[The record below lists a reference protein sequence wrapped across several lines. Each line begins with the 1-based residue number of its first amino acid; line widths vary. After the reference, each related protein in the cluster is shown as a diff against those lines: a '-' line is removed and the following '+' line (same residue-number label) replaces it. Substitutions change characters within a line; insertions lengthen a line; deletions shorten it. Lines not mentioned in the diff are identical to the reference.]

1 MSNPIRLKGIV
12 SKIVSYGEGIYQV
25 FFQVDRIIK
34 FKPGQFLHLTL
45 DEYDPASGYWPE
57 SRVFSIASLSGSREI
72 EIVYSVKG
80 VYTKRMSAE
89 LKEWREVWIKLPYG
103 DFIIE
108 NYVKEG
114 EDVFLIAGGTGISP
128 FISFLRKNVNDL
140 KFKIHLYY
148 GIRGE
153 KFYLYKEFLE
163 SIRNEIELKV
173 VVGMMDIDKI
183 VEEIKSCDR
192 GKYFISGPPIMIE
205 KYKNKL
211 IDKGIVSER
220 IIIDEW

>member
-57 SRVFSIASLSGSREI
+57 SRVFSIASLPGSREI

-89 LKEWREVWIKLPYG
+89 LKEGREVWIKLPYG

-108 NYVKEG
+108 NYVKED

-128 FISFLRKNVNDL
+128 FISFLRKNVNNL

-163 SIRNEIELKV
+163 SIRNEIELKI

-183 VEEIKSCDR
+183 VEEIKSCNR
-192 GKYFISGPPIMIE
+192 GKYFISGPPLMIE